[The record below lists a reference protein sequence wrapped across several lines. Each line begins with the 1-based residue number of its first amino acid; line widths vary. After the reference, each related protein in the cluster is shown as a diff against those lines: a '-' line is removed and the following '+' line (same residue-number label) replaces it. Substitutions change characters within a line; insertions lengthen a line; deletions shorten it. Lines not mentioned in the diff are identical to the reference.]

1 MEIERTVYWY
11 IKVDYETIFFYY
23 CSAVT
28 TYSSSSVWSI
38 SSPEQQVAVGAVS
51 EAKKK
56 KRRFSREGNP
66 KLWGVYIDVLRCFSF
81 PSTIS
86 KFVFFFL
93 LQVNLYAFICWLQFW
108 TCVTAVE
115 RTVISEKNIRP
126 TQATLQLL
134 FVLRQKTQKLKHVS
148 FIRL

>member
-1 MEIERTVYWY
+1 MLFCLNLSGLSQCCDELGKCTYCTQRQKIDRWRQKKPRWQKKWKL
-11 IKVDYETIFFYY
+11 KVDYETIFFNY

-86 KFVFFFL
+86 KFVFFPFTGKP
-93 LQVNLYAFICWLQFW
+93 ICFYMLVTILNVCHSSW
-108 TCVTAVE
+108 TDCY
-115 RTVISEKNIRP
+115 
-126 TQATLQLL
+126 
-134 FVLRQKTQKLKHVS
+134 
-148 FIRL
+148 